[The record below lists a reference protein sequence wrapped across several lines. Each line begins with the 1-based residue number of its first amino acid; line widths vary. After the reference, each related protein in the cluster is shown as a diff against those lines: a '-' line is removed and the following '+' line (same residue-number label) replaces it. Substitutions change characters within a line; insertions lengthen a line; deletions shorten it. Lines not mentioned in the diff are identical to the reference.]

1 MAELVQDNWLLIVAA
16 LIVLLLV
23 AWWVFA
29 ATRRTRVESAP
40 GERGEAAPARR
51 NQALIDAPPAVAR
64 DLPVPTPAGL
74 AGIGEAVS
82 AAAPS
87 APQSAPP
94 SPSAPA
100 PAEAEPAPEPAR
112 EPEASAPA
120 PAPAPPAPADAPAAT
135 GEADDLLR
143 IKGLGPK
150 LAERLRALG
159 VTSLAQIAA
168 WDDGEI
174 DRIDAQLG
182 RFQGRIRRD
191 DWREQARLLTA
202 GDRAGY
208 EARFGRL

>member
-29 ATRRTRVESAP
+29 ATRRTGVEIAP
-40 GERGEAAPARR
+40 GDQSEAAPARR
-51 NQALIDAPPAVAR
+51 NQALIDAPPAAAR

-94 SPSAPA
+94 PPSAPA
-100 PAEAEPAPEPAR
+100 PAEAEPEPAR
-112 EPEASAPA
+112 EPETSAPA
-120 PAPAPPAPADAPAAT
+120 PASPPPPEAPAAT

-150 LAERLRALG
+150 LAERLHALG

-168 WDDGEI
+168 WDDAEI

-191 DWREQARLLTA
+191 EWREQARLLTA

>member
-1 MAELVQDNWLLIVAA
+1 MAELVQDNWVLVVAA

-29 ATRRTRVESAP
+29 ASRRTRVEIAP
-40 GERGEAAPARR
+40 GDRDESAPARR
-51 NQALIDAPPAVAR
+51 NQALIDAPPAAAR

-82 AAAPS
+82 AAAPP

-94 SPSAPA
+94 PA
-100 PAEAEPAPEPAR
+100 TAEPKPESPR
-112 EPEASAPA
+112 EPEGSASAPA
-120 PAPAPPAPADAPAAT
+120 SPAAPDAPAAA
-135 GEADDLLR
+135 GEADELLR

-150 LAERLRALG
+150 LAERLNALG

-168 WDDGEI
+168 WDDAEM